1 MKCNDTHL
9 LFLDEVEL
17 QRGSRDGIP
26 IHPGAPFRDLGVLV
40 DCAFC
45 SVIPP
50 SRWFRQVPCA
60 LPSCH
65 HSDLL
70 LPTTVTALP

>member
-26 IHPGAPFRDLGVLV
+26 IHPGAPVRDLGVLI
-40 DCAFC
+40 DCALC

-50 SRWFRQVPCA
+50 SRWFPQVPCA